1 MEHLRADLP
10 FSCIYVDG
18 DIFSSF
24 FIQRQIDKES
34 NSSHFIIFYF
44 KKNLNK
50 RIKETHCKDF
60 RHFII
65 FGAFMNYL

>member
-10 FSCIYVDG
+10 FSCISVDG
-18 DIFSSF
+18 DILSSF

-34 NSSHFIIFYF
+34 NPSRFI
-44 KKNLNK
+44 N
-50 RIKETHCKDF
+50 
-60 RHFII
+60 